1 MAKYSQADRPFKIK
15 TSLGEDVLLL
25 ERFEGE
31 ESISTPY
38 TFNLS
43 LVSEDDSIAAEAI
56 LRTPASLTIQLF
68 GGDRRVIHGLIRR
81 FVQLEQRDELTL
93 YRAELVP
100 WLWFLSLSNE
110 CRIFQ
115 EKSVLEIVE
124 DVFKTQGYSD
134 FQIRCTRNYPKRQY
148 CVQYRESH
156 LAFVSRL
163 LEEEGIYYFFEH
175 SSDKHILVLADD
187 TSAIKSCP
195 GQTTARMAE
204 QPDPWQSED
213 VVTRLQWEQV
223 VHTGKVTL
231 RDYDYL
237 QPSLQLESAIS
248 GHQPEEIY
256 DYPGKY
262 TRLDEGERYARLRLE
277 AHEAI
282 RQVARGAGSCRSF
295 QPGYRFEL
303 RKHYRKDLNQA
314 YQLLTVRHRGSNGD
328 LRAWEST
335 QPEYR
340 NEFIA
345 IPHGVPYRPP
355 LRTPKPVVQG
365 SQAALVVGKAGEEIW
380 VDKYGRVKVQFY
392 WDRERKKDENSSC
405 WVRVSSSWAGKGWGV
420 IQIPRIGQEV
430 IVDFLEGD
438 PDRPIITGRVYNAEQ
453 APPYELP
460 AHQTQSGMKSRSSK
474 RGSTENFNEIR
485 MEDLKGNELLYI
497 HAERDKEVVVENDR
511 AKKVGHDERT
521 SIGNDRTESVGAN
534 ESISIEKN
542 RTESVGGN
550 ENITIV
556 GNRADSVQK
565 DETIQIGG
573 NRRETVTKNEDLTI
587 GGDRIHQVKKSDELN
602 VGKDLIISAGNS
614 VLIKT
619 GAASILMKRNGDIR
633 IKGKNI
639 KVQGS
644 AKIQISASSEVN
656 IKGSK
661 VTNN

>member
-1 MAKYSQADRPFKIK
+1 M
-15 TSLGEDVLLL
+15 
-25 ERFEGE
+25 
-31 ESISTPY
+31 
-38 TFNLS
+38 
-43 LVSEDDSIAAEAI
+43 
-56 LRTPASLTIQLF
+56 
-68 GGDRRVIHGLIRR
+68 
-81 FVQLEQRDELTL
+81 
-93 YRAELVP
+93 
-100 WLWFLSLSNE
+100 
-110 CRIFQ
+110 
-115 EKSVLEIVE
+115 
-124 DVFKTQGYSD
+124 
-134 FQIRCTRNYPKRQY
+134 
-148 CVQYRESH
+148 
-156 LAFVSRL
+156 
-163 LEEEGIYYFFEH
+163 
-175 SSDKHILVLADD
+175 
-187 TSAIKSCP
+187 
-195 GQTTARMAE
+195 
-204 QPDPWQSED
+204 
-213 VVTRLQWEQV
+213 
-223 VHTGKVTL
+223 
-231 RDYDYL
+231 
-237 QPSLQLESAIS
+237 
-248 GHQPEEIY
+248 
-256 DYPGKY
+256 
-262 TRLDEGERYARLRLE
+262 
-277 AHEAI
+277 
-282 RQVARGAGSCRSF
+282 
-295 QPGYRFEL
+295 
-303 RKHYRKDLNQA
+303 
-314 YQLLTVRHRGSNGD
+314 
-328 LRAWEST
+328 
-335 QPEYR
+335 
-340 NEFIA
+340 
-345 IPHGVPYRPP
+345 
-355 LRTPKPVVQG
+355 VQG

-392 WDRERKKDENSSC
+392 WDREGKKDENSSC

-438 PDRPIITGRVYNAEQ
+438 PDRPIITGRVFNAEQ

-573 NRRETVTKNEDLTI
+573 NRRETITKNEDLTI